1 MEHSRGLRGA
11 VLGVGVLVA
20 AACGGA
26 DDGRT
31 DGAVNS
37 DGDVQVTADALHGWQ
52 FHHHPPGTGGSTG
65 ATGGATSTGG
75 SSTNGGTTSSGG
87 SSGSGGAAGS
97 GGIPPATCSLC
108 TITQECCNAVNAGAL
123 CTFSADTCSAYDP
136 DRQHTYA
143 VDCLLTLRTIISA
156 WVVGGSTPPAVCAL
170 PQ

>member
-11 VLGVGVLVA
+11 VLAVGVLVA

-26 DDGRT
+26 DDGR
-31 DGAVNS
+31 DDSAANS
-37 DGDVQVTADALHGWQ
+37 DGDVQVTADALRGWQ
-52 FHHHPPGTGGSTG
+52 SRHHPPGTGGTTG
-65 ATGGATSTGG
+65 ATGGASSSGG
-75 SSTNGGTTSSGG
+75 SSMNGGTTSAGG
-87 SSGSGGAAGS
+87 SSGSGGTAGS
-97 GGIPPATCSLC
+97 GGIPPATCALC
-108 TITQECCNAVNAGAL
+108 TITQECCNAVNGGAL
-123 CTFSADTCSAYDP
+123 CSFSADTCSAYDP